1 MAKFGS
7 GSLPMLEKYFLKAI
21 SVGNTEEAERL
32 KQQIISIKSVTEPE
46 KTQLDSGQFSGTEDE
61 PLYPFLSGG

>member
-1 MAKFGS
+1 
-7 GSLPMLEKYFLKAI
+7 MLEKYFLKAI